1 MFMSVLFFA
10 LAAIAQLTSY
20 NFKMLITF
28 VICFKFMVTALRA
41 YNESRIGS
49 AVNNLLIW
57 AVIMAACEWVF
68 TRVPFSVGAT
78 SGRVV
83 EM

>member
-10 LAAIAQLTSY
+10 FAAIAQLTSY

-28 VICFKFMVTALRA
+28 AICLKFMVTALRA

-68 TRVPFSVGAT
+68 TKVPFSVGVA
-78 SGRVV
+78 SDRVV
-83 EM
+83 